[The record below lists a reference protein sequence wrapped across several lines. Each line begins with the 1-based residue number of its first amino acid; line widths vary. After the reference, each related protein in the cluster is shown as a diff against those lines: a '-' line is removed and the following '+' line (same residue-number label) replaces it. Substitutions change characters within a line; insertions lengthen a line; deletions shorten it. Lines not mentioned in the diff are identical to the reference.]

1 MTDFAKQFLIPHK
14 TWLTDGQMDVGALL
28 GVLQSLPVEILK
40 LQMLERLYLD
50 NNKIA
55 ILPVELGQ
63 LMHLHVLHC
72 DHNSLVSIPGT
83 HVFKPSHHC
92 NPDLARLKCHWF
104 LSLSLSLSHFDFYFQ
119 LCFWM
124 MVNFQWSHALT
135 LSGCRGAAGVHRV
148 GGALA

>member
-1 MTDFAKQFLIPHK
+1 
-14 TWLTDGQMDVGALL
+14 MDAGALL

-83 HVFKPSHHC
+83 HVFKPSHC
-92 NPDLARLKCHWF
+92 IIAIQILL
-104 LSLSLSLSHFDFYFQ
+104 
-119 LCFWM
+119 
-124 MVNFQWSHALT
+124 
-135 LSGCRGAAGVHRV
+135 G
-148 GGALA
+148 